1 MIALALMLAVSANA
15 VSLGKQLY
23 AVHCVSCHGA
33 NLQGGVRAPA
43 LVDVDAAMVDFQ
55 LQTGRM
61 PTQGPYEEE
70 FHKQAQFPPDQ
81 IAAIEA
87 YISSRSSG
95 SKTIPNPSPPASPPP
110 QMLVHGR
117 ELYEEN
123 CEHCHSATG
132 RGDGATAYGNAAPSL
147 MMSDAREIAEAVR
160 EGPDV
165 MPPFG
170 ARVLSDNDV
179 RDISAYVHYLQTAQ
193 YNPGGLQLANWGPVS
208 EGFIAWVVG
217 LAVLVL
223 FIRRIGEG

>member
-1 MIALALMLAVSANA
+1 MIPLVFMLAVSTNA
-15 VSLGKQLY
+15 VALGKQLY
-23 AVHCVSCHGA
+23 AVHCVSCHGT

-43 LVDVDAAMVDFQ
+43 LVNVDAAMVDFQ

-61 PTQGPYEEE
+61 PTQGPFEQE
-70 FHKQAQFPPDQ
+70 FHKQAQFSQGQ
-81 IAAIEA
+81 IAAIDA

-95 SKTIPNPSPPASPPP
+95 SRPIPHPAPLASPPAR
-110 QMLVHGR
+110 MLVHGR

-132 RGDGATAYGNAAPSL
+132 RGDGATAYGNVAPSL

-165 MPPFG
+165 MPRFG
-170 ARVLSDNDV
+170 AHVLSDNDV

-208 EGFIAWVVG
+208 EGFVAWVVG